1 MRPGIFSGVFMTIYK
16 HDNCRKNGPAIQ
28 HILNLLFR
36 ENLYYMTKRK
46 ILIADDDYDITAS
59 ILAILRNK
67 GHDVVTAGNG
77 EEALVKFY
85 EFKPEIVLLDLMME
99 KFDSGVTVCKKIR
112 ETDKNVKIYLI
123 SAAGDGTA
131 DLAET
136 HDMGFNGA
144 VAKPVTQEKLMELVN
159 LD

>member
-1 MRPGIFSGVFMTIYK
+1 
-16 HDNCRKNGPAIQ
+16 
-28 HILNLLFR
+28 
-36 ENLYYMTKRK
+36 MTKRK

-67 GHDVVTAGNG
+67 GHDVITAGNG

-85 EFKPEIVLLDLMME
+85 TFKPEIVILDLMME

-123 SAAGDGTA
+123 SAAGDGTS
-131 DLAET
+131 DIAET

-144 VAKPVTQEKLMELVN
+144 VTKPVTQEKLIELVN
-159 LD
+159 RD